1 MQITQSLFLA
11 YCQCPYKAF
20 SKSKGEIG
28 QVVDYELVQTE
39 ADDRFRKE
47 AIERLMRSH
56 ADSDIVTE
64 PSSLGLTI
72 KEGVRLILGAKVEAL
87 GVALSIDLLERQ
99 PDQDDDRRAVYVPVR
114 FSHRNKLTREDTLL
128 AALQGIV
135 LTEALGQS
143 VPLVKVVHGLGFSVS
158 KIKLEGS
165 TGSTRLVREVRRNL
179 DRLRTQIE
187 STSPPLMILN
197 SHCPE

>member
-28 QVVDYELVQTE
+28 QVADYELVQTE

-56 ADSDIVTE
+56 AESDIVTE

-114 FSHRNKLTREDTLL
+114 FSHRNKLTREDSLL

-143 VPLVKVVHGLGFSVS
+143 VPLVKVVHGL
-158 KIKLEGS
+158 
-165 TGSTRLVREVRRNL
+165 
-179 DRLRTQIE
+179 
-187 STSPPLMILN
+187 
-197 SHCPE
+197 